1 MSARRAT
8 PGPQRSLIEWC
19 RFCYVD
25 QVSAV
30 ARVIRTI
37 RWQEG
42 EHVPLC
48 AKCLEQLQT
57 KGKVVDSEPWPP
69 AAQG

>member
-1 MSARRAT
+1 MTARRAM
-8 PGPQRSLIEWC
+8 PQPSLIEWC
-19 RFCYVD
+19 RFCYVE
-25 QVSAV
+25 QVSHV
-30 ARVIRTI
+30 ARVRRTI

-48 AKCLEQLQT
+48 AACLEQLQA

-69 AAQG
+69 GAEV